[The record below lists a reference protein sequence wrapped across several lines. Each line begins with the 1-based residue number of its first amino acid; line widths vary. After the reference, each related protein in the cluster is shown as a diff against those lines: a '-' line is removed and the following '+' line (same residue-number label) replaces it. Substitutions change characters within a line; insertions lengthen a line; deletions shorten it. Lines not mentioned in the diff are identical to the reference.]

1 MFAWYKPDGGL
12 KEMSCRVAML
22 RMHRDGLIQLPPPR
36 CKKPV
41 CKIIP
46 SSRTDPQFPITA
58 PVHELSC
65 IQLKS
70 VRLGDESRL
79 WNEYIQRYHY
89 LGFTLVPGAQM
100 RYFVLGRGLSVG
112 LTNREKE
119 ISILSSTMPV
129 FLFFPGSNRKGWH
142 RKHWLWQPEKYPTIG
157 TLLLVIARY

>member
-1 MFAWYKPDGGL
+1 MKRYCGRHFTSEEIAQIRCLIEEDPTRSRLKLSRLTCRMFDWYKADGGL
-12 KEMSCRVAML
+12 KDMSCRVAML

-65 IQLKS
+65 IRLKS

-79 WNEYIQRYHY
+79 
-89 LGFTLVPGAQM
+89 
-100 RYFVLGRGLSVG
+100 
-112 LTNREKE
+112 
-119 ISILSSTMPV
+119 
-129 FLFFPGSNRKGWH
+129 
-142 RKHWLWQPEKYPTIG
+142 
-157 TLLLVIARY
+157 

>member
-1 MFAWYKPDGGL
+1 MFSWYKFDGGL

-41 CKIIP
+41 YKIIP
-46 SSRTDPQFPITA
+46 SSMTDPELPITA

-65 IQLKS
+65 IRLKS
-70 VRLGDESRL
+70 VCLAGESRL

-100 RYFVLGRGLSVG
+100 RYFVLSGGRTVAWQ
-112 LTNREKE
+112 NRSAAEFCRF
-119 ISILSSTMPV
+119 SLV
-129 FLFFPGSNRKGWH
+129 CR
-142 RKHWLWQPEKYPTIG
+142 PTG
-157 TLLLVIARY
+157 QVYRLV